1 MNATRQD
8 RTSGGPL
15 EAYRFFVEIG
25 ELKPDVQQEQAA
37 ERLQVLHDE
46 LAVYEARR
54 HTGSL
59 FKRIFSKRT
68 VGEGA
73 PQGVYLYGDVGRGKS
88 MIMDLFFDTAP
99 VASKRRSHSH
109 DFMQDCHDEIHRW
122 RQLSGKERRREMG
135 SKATDDPIPPL
146 ADKIARDAHLLCFDE
161 FQVTDVA
168 DAMLLGRLFE
178 ALFARGVVVVATSN
192 RMPDDLY
199 EGGLN
204 RQLFLPFIDMLK
216 DRLDMLELTG
226 PTDYRLDRIKGVPTY
241 YSPVDEDSTNALR
254 AAFFKMTDRDVEDAD
269 SVPSEELEVK
279 GRKLFVPKSS
289 KGVAVFSFKRLC
301 ANPLGPADF
310 LAIAWRFHTVF
321 VVAIP
326 QLSADKRNEAK
337 RFVTLI
343 DTLYENNV
351 KLFCSAAVSPQD
363 LYPAGDGAFEFSR
376 TVSRLEE
383 MQSEAYLAR
392 GHGVQQNNSAE

>member
-1 MNATRQD
+1 LSNTNKD
-8 RTSGGPL
+8 RISGGPL

-25 ELKPDVQQEQAA
+25 ELRPDVQQEQAA

-59 FKRIFSKRT
+59 FKRIFKTWARSSS
-68 VGEGA
+68 A

-88 MIMDLFFDTAP
+88 MIMDIFYDTAP

-122 RQLSGKERRREMG
+122 RQMDA
-135 SKATDDPIPPL
+135 KARKQHAGYAGDDPIPPL
-146 ADKIARDAHLLCFDE
+146 ADKIAREAHLLCFDE
-161 FQVTDVA
+161 FHVTDVA

-204 RQLFLPFIDMLK
+204 RQLFLPFIEMLK
-216 DRLDMLELTG
+216 DRLDLLELTG
-226 PTDYRLDRIKGVPTY
+226 PTDYRLDRIKGMPTY
-241 YSPVDEDSTNALR
+241 YHPIDEASTNALR
-254 AAFFKMTDRDVEDAD
+254 AAFFKMTDRDVEDAA

-310 LAIAWRFHTVF
+310 LAISWRFHTVF
-321 VVAIP
+321 IVAIP
-326 QLSADKRNEAK
+326 QLTKDKRNEAK

-351 KLFCSAAVSPQD
+351 KLFCSAAVPAAE
-363 LYPAGDGAFEFSR
+363 LYAEGDGAFEFSR

-383 MQSEAYLAR
+383 MQSEDYLAR
-392 GHGVQQNNSAE
+392 GHGIQQNISAQ